1 MVVYR
6 ISNPVFAQLTASGYE
21 ARWNFKESYVL
32 YTSQN
37 ISLACLEN
45 VVHRQEVL
53 LRIPYTLMYVEIPDD
68 MSIKIIDYQD
78 FPNKLIDLEDKSLCQ
93 NMGDD
98 WYQSKETCILKVP
111 SIIIPQEFNYIIN
124 TKHPD
129 FKQIKLINKEEFWFD
144 RRIKK

>member
-1 MVVYR
+1 M
-6 ISNPVFAQLTASGYE
+6 
-21 ARWNFKESYVL
+21 
-32 YTSQN
+32 
-37 ISLACLEN
+37 
-45 VVHRQEVL
+45 HRQEVL